1 MKCSEGEGREVKI
14 RGGDKG
20 DGREE
25 RRGEERRG
33 EARRRWRGGK
43 DGEEKIRR

>member
-1 MKCSEGEGREVKI
+1 MKI

-25 RRGEERRG
+25 RRGEERRSEETMERRKGWRRG
-33 EARRRWRGGK
+33 E
-43 DGEEKIRR
+43 DEKIIR